1 MKKNQL
7 PVALEDRPCASIRY
21 ELKPKALDKWLR
33 YSSSDVQRLLRKYE
47 NSKEKFAVKMVLTR
61 DEGSMFYYGSVETGM
76 NIDGSVGQMM
86 DSGISIKL
94 SGRDYLNAKK

>member
-1 MKKNQL
+1 
-7 PVALEDRPCASIRY
+7 
-21 ELKPKALDKWLR
+21 
-33 YSSSDVQRLLRKYE
+33 
-47 NSKEKFAVKMVLTR
+47 AVKMVLTR

-94 SGRDYLNAKK
+94 SGRDYLNVKK